1 MYFIAHYVMTEKARK
16 IEVLHHPEPDG
27 EAMLF
32 ETVADAESVA
42 KEVLNVDYGY
52 EKDGLLE
59 TVNLIWKVNYFS
71 IHRIPGEE

>member
-32 ETVADAESVA
+32 ETVADAESAA

-59 TVNLIWKVNYFS
+59 TVNFS

>member
-32 ETVADAESVA
+32 ETVADAESAA
-42 KEVLNVDYGY
+42 KEVLSVDYGY
-52 EKDGLLE
+52 KKNGLKIGHSLMLE
-59 TVNLIWKVNYFS
+59 CVNFS